1 MAGERILFYG
11 AAQEGVEGGGCAS
24 ALYVTPLSFRRVK
37 SSFTVGNS
45 ADSYGCSVLGGGCD
59 EGTGSQNTTKAFHPN
74 SRPPVQPECFLIN
87 EGGGATPDFARDG
100 F

>member
-1 MAGERILFYG
+1 MI
-11 AAQEGVEGGGCAS
+11 GGS
-24 ALYVTPLSFRRVK
+24 
-37 SSFTVGNS
+37 
-45 ADSYGCSVLGGGCD
+45 D
-59 EGTGSQNTTKAFHPN
+59 EGTGSQNTIKAIHPN